1 MIRNFQ
7 PFTQHTLLL
16 CQSVSRLQSFGL
28 IRPDL
33 FQQIISRYQYGI
45 ALNSSV
51 FPLIWFQRQKRQT
64 HSTVPTHAPQLY
76 FNFSFLFNLTTSP
89 QGDKVQSIQTSRS
102 HTSSLPPAIPSL
114 LLQTLSFRLNQSNS
128 SSLISV
134 FNLRLLQS
142 KVPVHTPV
150 TPAIS
155 SGKVLLSGLLID
167 NHLLLRQLNTLHPFG
182 SNAYGAK
189 SSTIGKAR
197 SNTAGVMVR
206 RILERS
212 QQPRLSPPSSVVR
225 PFPVPQ
231 GSHFILAHGA
241 MTVTDTPSQEMKTNR
256 QPSPQPWAVP
266 ATLDWVEG
274 LSISASVGDPVLPLT
289 QRPSRRISQ
298 QLFTRQPSIIATT
311 ADLRVIGAQP
321 EVEAFPTSSPPQ
333 ITVRRSVTNRPLTAP
348 TLDQPVE
355 LSYSRSD
362 APIKQAISTL
372 KANLA
377 EMQTYSTQQLNAL
390 ANTPLQPSQASR
402 YELPPAEV
410 NRIADQVYNTIE
422 RKLRTEKERR
432 GR

>member
-16 CQSVSRLQSFGL
+16 CKSAFRLQSFGL

-33 FQQIISRYQYGI
+33 FQQIISRYQYGV

-51 FPLIWFQRQKRQT
+51 FPLIWFKRQKHQT
-64 HSTVPTHAPQLY
+64 PSTVPTHASQLY

-89 QGDKVQSIQTSRS
+89 QDDKVQPIQTRRS
-102 HTSSLPPAIPSL
+102 HTSSLPPAIPSPIP
-114 LLQTLSFRLNQSNS
+114 QTLSFRLNQSSS

-142 KVPVHTPV
+142 KVSVHTPV

-155 SGKVLLSGLLID
+155 SGKVFPAGLLIV
-167 NHLLLRQLNTLHPFG
+167 NRL
-182 SNAYGAK
+182 
-189 SSTIGKAR
+189 
-197 SNTAGVMVR
+197 VR
-206 RILERS
+206 TMLGRS
-212 QQPRLSPPSSVVR
+212 QSTRLFSPPSDVH

-241 MTVTDTPSQEMKTNR
+241 MTVPDTPSQERKTNR
-256 QPSPQPWAVP
+256 QPPLQPQTAP

-274 LSISASVGDPVLPLT
+274 LPISASVGDPILPIT
-289 QRPSRRISQ
+289 QWPSRPILQ
-298 QLFTRQPSIIATT
+298 QLFTRQPSIITTT

-321 EVEAFPTSSPPQ
+321 EVEALPTSSPPQ
-333 ITVRRSVTNRPLTAP
+333 TTVRRSVTNRRLSAP

-362 APIKQAISTL
+362 VPIKQAISTL

-377 EMQTYSTQQLNAL
+377 EMQTYSTQQLTAL

-422 RKLRTEKERR
+422 RKLRTERERR
-432 GR
+432 GL

>member
-16 CQSVSRLQSFGL
+16 CKSAFRLQSFGL

-33 FQQIISRYQYGI
+33 FQQIISRYQEGV
-45 ALNSSV
+45 ALNSSG

-64 HSTVPTHAPQLY
+64 HSTVPTHASQLY

-89 QGDKVQSIQTSRS
+89 QGDEIQPIQIRRS
-102 HTSSLPPAIPSL
+102 HTSSLPPAIPSPIP
-114 LLQTLSFRLNQSNS
+114 QTLSFRLNQSSS

-142 KVPVHTPV
+142 KVSVHTPV

-155 SGKVLLSGLLID
+155 SGKVFPAGLLIV
-167 NHLLLRQLNTLHPFG
+167 NRL
-182 SNAYGAK
+182 
-189 SSTIGKAR
+189 
-197 SNTAGVMVR
+197 VR
-206 RILERS
+206 TMLGRS
-212 QQPRLSPPSSVVR
+212 QSTRLSSPRSVPR
-225 PFPVPQ
+225 PFPIVPQ
-231 GSHFILAHGA
+231 DSPFILAPGA
-241 MTVTDTPSQEMKTNR
+241 ATVPDVPPFQKVRTNR
-256 QPSPQPWAVP
+256 QPSLQYGMTP
-266 ATLDWVEG
+266 ATPDGLDIT
-274 LSISASVGDPVLPLT
+274 LPISTRIRDPALPLT
-289 QRPSRRISQ
+289 QRISRQISQ
-298 QLFTRQPSIIATT
+298 QLRTRQPSLSAATG
-311 ADLRVIGAQP
+311 DFRVMGTQP
-321 EVEAFPTSSPPQ
+321 QVEALPTGSPAK

-377 EMQTYSTQQLNAL
+377 ELQTQSDQQLNAL